1 MIHYITPQRLTFE
14 QIETILSKKA
24 KLALSE
30 ESKKLINDCK
40 AYLDNKI
47 KRSEKPL
54 YGITTGF
61 GSLCKISI
69 SEADLSQLQANL
81 VMSHACSVGN
91 PINQDIIR
99 LMLLLKAHALSL
111 GKSGVQL
118 ITVERTSYID
128 RHGMKQNGNNLYTI
142 LPIQQATD
150 AFYLQQLDRLES
162 PGEHQRVTHA

>member
-54 YGITTGF
+54 Y
-61 GSLCKISI
+61 
-69 SEADLSQLQANL
+69 APYA
-81 VMSHACSVGN
+81 
-91 PINQDIIR
+91 
-99 LMLLLKAHALSL
+99 
-111 GKSGVQL
+111 KS
-118 ITVERTSYID
+118 
-128 RHGMKQNGNNLYTI
+128 
-142 LPIQQATD
+142 P
-150 AFYLQQLDRLES
+150 S
-162 PGEHQRVTHA
+162 PRPT